1 MPATVVVGAQW
12 GDEGKGKIANL
23 LAQEADVVVR
33 YQGGNNAGHTI
44 VIGEETFALSLIPAG
59 VIYPNVTPVIGNG
72 CVVDPKVLLAE
83 MKMLADRGI
92 DPSKLRLSAN
102 AHVIMPYHRKLDS
115 VRERYLGHQQIG
127 TTKRGI
133 GPAYLDK
140 YARVGI
146 RVQDLY
152 DPKIFRDKLEA
163 VVKET
168 NKVLTKVYNQLAFD
182 PSDIAEEY
190 LDYAAQL
197 APYVD
202 DTALFVWQAIR
213 DGKTVI
219 FEGAQGVLLDID
231 HGTYPF
237 VTSSNPVAGGALTG
251 TGIGPRDIDRVLGLT
266 KAYVSRVG
274 TGPFPTELSDDV
286 GEAMVRIGGEY
297 GTVTGRRRRCGW
309 LDAVALRYAVRVG
322 GITELAIMKLD
333 VLSEFPTI
341 RVATGYVSEG
351 VEYPEF
357 PRQQRVLYHCEPVYE
372 DLKGWTTDISEVR
385 SWTDLPAN
393 ARVYVQRVE
402 ELAGVPI
409 TLVSVGPQR
418 VATFT
423 KTASQ

>member
-12 GDEGKGKIANL
+12 GDEGKGKITNL

-44 VIGEETFALSLIPAG
+44 VIGDETFALSLIPSG

-92 DPSKLRLSAN
+92 DPSKLKLSSN
-102 AHVIMPYHRKLDS
+102 AHVIMPYHRKLDALK
-115 VRERYLGHQQIG
+115 ERYLGRQQIG

-140 YARVGI
+140 YARLGI

-168 NKVLTKVYNQLAFD
+168 NKILTKVYNQLTFD
-182 PSDIAEEY
+182 ASEIAEEY
-190 LDYAAQL
+190 LEYASL
-197 APYVD
+197 LERHVD

-213 DGKTVI
+213 DGQTVI

-237 VTSSNPVAGGALTG
+237 VTSSNPTPGGALTG
-251 TGIGPRDIDRVLGLT
+251 VGIGPRDIDRVLGLT

-274 TGPFPTELSDDV
+274 TGPFPTELSDEI
-286 GEAMVRIGGEY
+286 GEAMVRVGGEY

-322 GITELAIMKLD
+322 GITELALMKLD
-333 VLSEFPTI
+333 VLSEFPKLRI
-341 RVATGYVSEG
+341 ATAYRSDG
-351 VEYPEF
+351 VDYAEF
-357 PRQQRVLYHCEPVYE
+357 PRQQRVLYHCEPAYE
-372 DLKGWTTDISEVR
+372 DLEGWSTDITEVR
-385 SWTDLPAN
+385 AWGDLPPE
-393 ARVYVQRVE
+393 ARTYVERVE
-402 ELAGVPI
+402 ELAGAPI
-409 TLVSVGPQR
+409 GLISVGPQR
-418 VATFT
+418 SATFS
-423 KTASQ
+423 KP

>member
-12 GDEGKGKIANL
+12 GDEGKGKITNL

-44 VIGEETFALSLIPAG
+44 VIGDETFALSLIPSG

-92 DPSKLRLSAN
+92 DPSKLKLSSN
-102 AHVIMPYHRKLDS
+102 AHVIMPYHRKLDALK
-115 VRERYLGHQQIG
+115 ERYLGRQQIG

-140 YARVGI
+140 YARLGI

-168 NKVLTKVYNQLAFD
+168 NKILTKVYNQLTFD
-182 PSDIAEEY
+182 ASEIAEEY
-190 LDYAAQL
+190 LEYASL
-197 APYVD
+197 LERHVD

-213 DGKTVI
+213 DGQTVI

-237 VTSSNPVAGGALTG
+237 VTSSNPTPGGALTG
-251 TGIGPRDIDRVLGLT
+251 VGIGPRDIDRVLGLT

-274 TGPFPTELSDDV
+274 TGPFPTELSDEI
-286 GEAMVRIGGEY
+286 GEAMVRVGGEY

-322 GITELAIMKLD
+322 GITELALMKLD
-333 VLSEFPTI
+333 VLSEFPNLRI
-341 RVATGYVSEG
+341 ATAYRSDG
-351 VEYPEF
+351 VDYAEF
-357 PRQQRVLYHCEPVYE
+357 PRQQRVLYHCEPAYE
-372 DLKGWTTDISEVR
+372 DLEGWSTDITEVR
-385 SWTDLPAN
+385 AWGDLPPE
-393 ARVYVQRVE
+393 ARTYVERVE
-402 ELAGVPI
+402 ELAGAPI
-409 TLVSVGPQR
+409 GLISVGPQR
-418 VATFT
+418 SATFS
-423 KTASQ
+423 KP

>member
-12 GDEGKGKIANL
+12 GDEGKGKITNL

-44 VIGEETFALSLIPAG
+44 VIGDETFALSLIPSG

-92 DPSKLRLSAN
+92 DPSKLKLSSN
-102 AHVIMPYHRKLDS
+102 AHVIMPYHRKLDALK
-115 VRERYLGHQQIG
+115 ERYLGRQQIG

-140 YARVGI
+140 YARLGI

-168 NKVLTKVYNQLAFD
+168 NKILTKVYNQLAFD
-182 PSDIAEEY
+182 ASEIAEEY
-190 LDYAAQL
+190 LEYASL
-197 APYVD
+197 LERHVD

-213 DGKTVI
+213 DGQTVI

-237 VTSSNPVAGGALTG
+237 VTSSNPTPGGALTG
-251 TGIGPRDIDRVLGLT
+251 VGIGPRDIDRVLGLT

-274 TGPFPTELSDDV
+274 TGPFPTELSDEI
-286 GEAMVRIGGEY
+286 GEAMVRVGGEY

-322 GITELAIMKLD
+322 GITELALMKLD
-333 VLSEFPTI
+333 VLSEFPKLRI
-341 RVATGYVSEG
+341 ATAYRSDG
-351 VEYPEF
+351 VDYAEF
-357 PRQQRVLYHCEPVYE
+357 PRQQRVLYHCEPAYE
-372 DLKGWTTDISEVR
+372 DLEGWSTDITEVR
-385 SWTDLPAN
+385 AWGDLPPA
-393 ARVYVQRVE
+393 ARTYVERVE
-402 ELAGVPI
+402 ELAGAPI
-409 TLVSVGPQR
+409 GLISVGPQR
-418 VATFT
+418 SATFS
-423 KTASQ
+423 KP

>member
-44 VIGEETFALSLIPAG
+44 VIGEETFALSLIPSG

-72 CVVDPKVLLAE
+72 CVVDPPVLLAE
-83 MKMLADRGI
+83 MEMLRARGI
-92 DPSKLRLSAN
+92 DPINLKLSTN
-102 AHVIMPYHRKLDS
+102 AHLIMPYHRKLDA
-115 VRERYLGHQQIG
+115 VRERYLGKQQIG

-140 YARVGI
+140 FGRVGI

-168 NKVLTKVYNQLAFD
+168 NRVLVKIYNQLAFD
-182 PSDIAEEY
+182 PDEIFTEY
-190 LDYAAQL
+190 LEYAARL
-197 APYVD
+197 EPHVA
-202 DTALFVWQAIR
+202 DTALFVWEAIR
-213 DGKTVI
+213 AGKKVI
-219 FEGAQGVLLDID
+219 FEGAQGVMLDVD

-237 VTSSNPVAGGALTG
+237 VTSSNPTSGGALTG
-251 TGIGPRDIDRVLGLT
+251 AGVGPSDIDRVLGLT

-274 TGPFPTELSDDV
+274 TGPFPTELTDEV
-286 GEAMVRIGGEY
+286 GETMVRVGGEY

-322 GITELAIMKLD
+322 GITELALMKLD
-333 VLSEFPTI
+333 VLSEFEKLRI
-341 RVATGYVSEG
+341 ATGYESEG
-351 VEYPEF
+351 VTYPEF
-357 PRQQRVLYHCEPVYE
+357 PRQQGVLYHCTPIYE
-372 DLKGWTTDISEVR
+372 DLPGWAVDITAVR
-385 SWTDLPAN
+385 SWEQLPAT
-393 ARVYVQRVE
+393 ARAYVQRVE
-402 ELAGVPI
+402 DLAGVPI
-409 TLVSVGPQR
+409 HLISVGPQR
-418 VATFT
+418 SATFE
-423 KTASQ
+423 KQ

>member
-12 GDEGKGKIANL
+12 GDEGKGKITNL

-44 VIGEETFALSLIPAG
+44 VIGDETFALSLIPSG

-92 DPSKLRLSAN
+92 DPSKLKLSSN
-102 AHVIMPYHRKLDS
+102 AHVIMPYHRKLDALK
-115 VRERYLGHQQIG
+115 ERYLGRQQIG

-140 YARVGI
+140 YARLGI

-168 NKVLTKVYNQLAFD
+168 NKILTKVYNQLAFD
-182 PSDIAEEY
+182 ASEIAEEY
-190 LDYAAQL
+190 LEYASL
-197 APYVD
+197 LERHVD

-213 DGKTVI
+213 DGQTVI

-237 VTSSNPVAGGALTG
+237 VTSSNPTPGGALTG
-251 TGIGPRDIDRVLGLT
+251 VGIGPRDIDRVLGLT

-274 TGPFPTELSDDV
+274 TGPFPTELSDEI
-286 GEAMVRIGGEY
+286 GEAMVRVGGEY

-322 GITELAIMKLD
+322 GITELALMKLD
-333 VLSEFPTI
+333 VLSEFPNLRI
-341 RVATGYVSEG
+341 ATAYRSDG
-351 VEYPEF
+351 VDYAEF
-357 PRQQRVLYHCEPVYE
+357 PRQQRVLYHCEPAYE
-372 DLKGWTTDISEVR
+372 DLEGWSTDITEVR
-385 SWTDLPAN
+385 AWGDLPPE
-393 ARVYVQRVE
+393 ARTYVERVE
-402 ELAGVPI
+402 ELAGAPI
-409 TLVSVGPQR
+409 GLISVGPQR
-418 VATFT
+418 SATFS
-423 KTASQ
+423 KP

>member
-23 LAQEADVVVR
+23 LAQDADVVVR

-44 VIGEETFALSLIPAG
+44 VIGDETFALSLIPSG

-72 CVVDPKVLLAE
+72 CVVDPQVLLAE
-83 MKMLADRGI
+83 MKMLSDRGI
-92 DPSKLRLSAN
+92 DPAKLRLSTN
-102 AHVIMPYHRKLDS
+102 AHVIMPYHRKLDA
-115 VRERYLGHQQIG
+115 VRERYLGHQKIG

-168 NKVLTKVYNQLAFD
+168 NKVLIKIYNQLPFD
-182 PSDIAEEY
+182 ASEIAEDY
-190 LDYAAQL
+190 LAYAAL
-197 APYVD
+197 LEPYVD

-213 DGKTVI
+213 GGKTVI

-251 TGIGPRDIDRVLGLT
+251 VGIGPRDIDRVLGLT

-274 TGPFPTELSDDV
+274 TGPFPTELSDEI

-309 LDAVALRYAVRVG
+309 LDAVALRYAVRVA
-322 GITELAIMKLD
+322 GITELALMKLD
-333 VLSEFPTI
+333 VLSDFPTLRI
-341 RVATGYVSEG
+341 ATEYESDG
-351 VEYPEF
+351 VKYDDF
-357 PRQQRVLYHCEPVYE
+357 PRQQRVLYNCVPIYE
-372 DLKGWTTDISEVR
+372 ELAGWKHNITGVR
-385 SWTDLPAN
+385 SWGDLPLE
-393 ARVYVQRVE
+393 ARVYVERIE

-409 TLVSVGPQR
+409 SMISVGAQR
-418 VATFT
+418 SATFT
-423 KTASQ
+423 KP